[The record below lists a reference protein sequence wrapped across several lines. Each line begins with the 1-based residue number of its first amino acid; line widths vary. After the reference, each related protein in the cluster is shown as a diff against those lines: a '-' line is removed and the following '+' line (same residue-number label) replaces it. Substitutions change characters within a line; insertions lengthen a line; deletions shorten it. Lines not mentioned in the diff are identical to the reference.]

1 MVLPASVVV
10 VTTLVLG
17 ACGDEVEQ
25 PQADALLTFDNSK
38 QVVGY
43 RGGTLSQEEFD
54 DVAAAPFVEAP
65 MPVVFGAFADKEL
78 TQRSKN
84 QVRAIIASATEDR
97 GNEARV
103 DPVWVRRNS
112 EDDVEILVVVDNP
125 SADELD
131 PITIDAELVNRLDEP
146 KGDESFQVQPDQ
158 LNGVPAG
165 MAAFLILTMDKGRL
179 NENDVDISHT
189 GVKVKLADG

>member
-1 MVLPASVVV
+1 MPAAVAVVLA
-10 VTTLVLG
+10 LLLG

-25 PQADALLTFDNSK
+25 PQADALITFDHDN

-43 RGGTLSQEEFD
+43 RGGSLTQEQLD
-54 DVAAAPFVEAP
+54 DIAATPLVEAP
-65 MPVVFGAFADKEL
+65 MPVIFGAFADEEL
-78 TQRSKN
+78 TQRAKN

-112 EDDVEILVVVDNP
+112 EEDVEILVVVDNP
-125 SADELD
+125 GATDLD
-131 PITIDAELVNRLDEP
+131 PITIDVELVNRLEEP

-158 LNGVPAG
+158 LDAVPAG

-179 NENDVDISHT
+179 SEADVDITQT
-189 GVKVKLADG
+189 GVKAELADN